1 MLSIAANTHGK
12 SGGDAMIGI
21 PMGLLYANAVEWLV
35 HRYVL
40 HGPGKDPRSFWRF
53 HWAEH
58 HKNARRNNMYDA
70 DYEKSI
76 FDWNAR
82 GKEALGIAFMGAL
95 HAPLFPVAPYF
106 TATVAYACFNYIYRH
121 KKAHLDPEW
130 ARMHMTS
137 HYDHHM
143 GQNQDANWC
152 VTRPWFDWI
161 LGTRERYAF
170 TKPEAQRRLRELKK
184 SLRRKLAPRLARVPS
199 APPSNENATSG
210 AA

>member
-1 MLSIAANTHGK
+1 
-12 SGGDAMIGI
+12 MIGI
-21 PMGLLYANAVEWLV
+21 PIGLLYANAVEWLV

-40 HGPGKDPRSFWRF
+40 HGPGKDPNSFWRF

-58 HKNARRNNMYDA
+58 HKNSRRNDMYDA

-82 GKEALGIAFMGAL
+82 GKEAFGIALMGAL
-95 HAPLFPVAPYF
+95 HVPLFPVAPYF
-106 TATVAYACFNYIYRH
+106 TGTILYSCVNYIYRH
-121 KKAHLDPEW
+121 KKAHLDPAW
-130 ARMHMTS
+130 ARVHMTG

-143 GQNQDANWC
+143 GTDQDANWC

-161 LGTRERYAF
+161 MGTRKPYAF
-170 TKPEAQRRLRELKK
+170 TLKETQTRLKK
-184 SLRRKLAPRLARVPS
+184 LKKALKQRIPKPLPRLS
-199 APPSNENATSG
+199 SIPPSNENVATG

>member
-1 MLSIAANTHGK
+1 
-12 SGGDAMIGI
+12 MIGI

-40 HGPGKDPRSFWRF
+40 HGPGKNPNSFWRF

-58 HKNARRNNMYDA
+58 HKNSRKNAMYDA

-82 GKEALGIAFMGAL
+82 GKEAFGIAFMGAL
-95 HAPLFPVAPYF
+95 HTPLITVAPYF
-106 TATVAYACFNYIYRH
+106 TATVMYSCFNYIYRH
-121 KKAHLDPEW
+121 KKAHLDPAW
-130 ARMHMTS
+130 ARVHMTS

-143 GQNQDANWC
+143 GADQDANWC

-161 LGTRERYAF
+161 MGTRVPYAF
-170 TKPEAQRRLRELKK
+170 TKTEAQRRLKDLKK
-184 SLRRKLAPRLARVPS
+184 SLRQKLAPKLSRLPS
-199 APPSNENATSG
+199 VPPSNENARSG

>member
-1 MLSIAANTHGK
+1 
-12 SGGDAMIGI
+12 MIGI
-21 PMGLLYANAVEWLV
+21 PAGLLYANAVEWLV

-40 HGPGKDPRSFWRF
+40 HGPGKNKDSFWRF

-58 HKNARRNNMYDA
+58 HKNARRNRMYDA

-82 GKEALGIAFMGAL
+82 GKEAFGIGLMGLGHL
-95 HAPLFPVAPYF
+95 PLFPVAPYF
-106 TATVAYACFNYIYRH
+106 TATVLYACGNYLHRH
-121 KKAHLDPEW
+121 KKSHLDPEW
-130 ARMHMTS
+130 GRVHMTG

-143 GQNQDANWC
+143 GLNQDSNWC

-161 LGTRERYAF
+161 MGTRERYAF
-170 TKPEAQRRLRELKK
+170 TAKETSRRLRSLRK
-184 SLRRKLAPRLARVPS
+184 SLVQRVRMTLPKVKVPTLS
-199 APPSNENATSG
+199 PPPEASNESRLG

>member
-1 MLSIAANTHGK
+1 
-12 SGGDAMIGI
+12 MIGI
-21 PMGLLYANAVEWLV
+21 PVGLLYANAVEWFV

-40 HGPGKDPRSFWRF
+40 HGPGKNPKSFWRF

-58 HKNARRNNMYDA
+58 HKNSRRHGMYDA

-95 HAPLFPVAPYF
+95 HVPLFPVAPYF
-106 TATVAYACFNYIYRH
+106 TGTVLYACVNYIYRH

-130 ARMHMTS
+130 ARIHMTS

-143 GQNQDANWC
+143 GQDQDANWC
-152 VTRPWFDWI
+152 VTRPWFDWVM
-161 LGTRERYAF
+161 GTRKRYAF
-170 TKPEAQRRLRELKK
+170 TIADTQRRLKLLRRELKQG
-184 SLRRKLAPRLARVPS
+184 LAWKPARVPTL
-199 APPSNENATSG
+199 PPCNENAASG

>member
-1 MLSIAANTHGK
+1 
-12 SGGDAMIGI
+12 MIGI
-21 PMGLLYANAVEWLV
+21 PIGLLYANAIEWLV

-40 HGPGKDPRSFWRF
+40 HGPGKKPNSFWRF

-58 HKNARRNNMYDA
+58 HKNSRRHEMYDA

-82 GKEALGIAFMGAL
+82 GKEAFGIALLGVA
-95 HAPLFPVAPYF
+95 HTPLFPVAPYF
-106 TATVAYACFNYIYRH
+106 TGTILYACFNYIYRH
-121 KKAHLDPEW
+121 KKSHLDPEW
-130 ARMHMTS
+130 ARVHMTG

-143 GQNQDANWC
+143 GPNQDANWC

-161 LGTRERYAF
+161 TGTRVPYAF
-170 TKPEAQRRLRELKK
+170 TQAETTRRLKKLTKQLKQTIK
-184 SLRRKLAPRLARVPS
+184 PAIARLASVV
-199 APPSNENATSG
+199 PPSNENAATG